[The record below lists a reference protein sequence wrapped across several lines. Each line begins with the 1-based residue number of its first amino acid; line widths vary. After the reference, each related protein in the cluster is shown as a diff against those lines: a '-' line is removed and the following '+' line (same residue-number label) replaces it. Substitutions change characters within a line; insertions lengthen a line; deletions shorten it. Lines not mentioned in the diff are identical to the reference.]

1 MIVVYLCLSFF
12 SNFGVPKWL
21 PQAIC
26 LTDVTEI
33 VDACY
38 IVQHYATK
46 RRQDGRNSAKN
57 TLDNLQ
63 QSRSSPDL

>member
-21 PQAIC
+21 PQAIW

-38 IVQHYATK
+38 IVQHHATLCYK
-46 RRQDGRNSAKN
+46 KGDKMGEILQK
-57 TLDNLQ
+57 TL
-63 QSRSSPDL
+63 